1 MAEREAGGEAD
12 ETHDLVRLHVAA
24 TLGLILAER
33 RQIAPDLWWARS
45 AALDTGWNFGFAP
58 GGRALTLAEADA
70 VAAVA
75 CTDGRQPVV
84 LQAVDAQPLAGWQVA
99 EAETWMWV
107 DASSGVPA
115 GEAPGAARAQ
125 IVGTPTP
132 EMVDVFD
139 DVYVAAAAPGGIGY
153 AELAPSY
160 SAGYRLGLA
169 TPPAEALHVAVSVD
183 GRCAAIATVCVVERV
198 AGLYFVGTH
207 RDFRRQGL
215 GAYATVVACNEAFR
229 RGAEGVFLQ
238 TIPDSPVEAM
248 YATLGFRRRF
258 VALYLAPAET
268 S

>member
-1 MAEREAGGEAD
+1 MAERDVNGEAD
-12 ETHDLVRLHVAA
+12 DAHDLVRLHVAA
-24 TLGLILAER
+24 TLGLILDER

-45 AALDTGWNFGFAP
+45 PAPDTGWNFGYASA
-58 GGRALTLAEADA
+58 GRALTLAEVNA
-70 VAAVA
+70 VAEAA
-75 CTDGRQPVV
+75 CASGRPPAV
-84 LQAVDAQPLAGWQVA
+84 LQVVAAEPLAGWQIA

-107 DASSGVPA
+107 DASRGV
-115 GEAPGAARAQ
+115 APGEPPAAARTQ
-125 IVGTPTP
+125 VVSTPTP
-132 EMVDVFD
+132 EMVAVFD
-139 DVYVAAAAPGGIGY
+139 DVYVASPAPGGIGY
-153 AELAPSY
+153 TELAPSY
-160 SAGYRLGLA
+160 STGYRRGLA

-183 GRCAAIATVCVVERV
+183 GRCAAIATICLVERV

-207 RDFRRQGL
+207 RDFRRRGL

-258 VALYLAPAET
+258 VAHYLAPAET